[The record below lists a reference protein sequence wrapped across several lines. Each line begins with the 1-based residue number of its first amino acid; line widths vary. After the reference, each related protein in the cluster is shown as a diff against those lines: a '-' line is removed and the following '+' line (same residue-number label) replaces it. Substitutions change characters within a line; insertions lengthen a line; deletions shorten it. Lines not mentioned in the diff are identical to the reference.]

1 MIKTPIIYS
10 AKSWSIC
17 DSNGDIIAYDV
28 NANTGGEAV
37 NRINMH
43 DELVK
48 SLRDM
53 VEIVGSN
60 FCSNMETK
68 CKYKQAREL
77 LEKNK

>member
-1 MIKTPIIYS
+1 MIKTPIAYS

-17 DSNGDIIAYDV
+17 DLNGDIIAYDV
-28 NANTGGEAV
+28 NADTGGEVV

-48 SLRDM
+48 SLLDM
-53 VEIVGSN
+53 AEIVGAN

-68 CKYKQAREL
+68 RKYKQAREL
-77 LEKNK
+77 LEKCK